1 MSTAPFYEAGRLSQ
15 IAINLF
21 HGWGYNFYR
30 LENQLR
36 ADDLLVRAKV
46 CETLGAARHSV
57 EAAEAAW
64 RQEFLP
70 APSRTQ
76 PRPEAK
82 ALRGAQTL
90 EAIGRE
96 LGVLEGQIRSLPAPE
111 SDRMTERFRTEAVTL
126 RRLAEADEVMAG
138 HAEFLR
144 ALLVTA
150 TATWMIEAAVDIH
163 ASIMAVRNALQDRSA
178 LLAGL
183 SARAG

>member
-1 MSTAPFYEAGRLSQ
+1 MTASPFYDTGRLSR

-36 ADDLLVRAKV
+36 AEDLLVRARV
-46 CETLGAARHSV
+46 GEILAAARGSV

-70 APSRTQ
+70 PPSRAR
-76 PRPEAK
+76 PRPEAQ

-96 LGVLEGQIRSLPAPE
+96 LGALEGQIRSLPAPE
-111 SDRMTERFRTEAVTL
+111 SDRMTERFRKQAATL
-126 RRLAEADEVMAG
+126 RRLAEADEAMAG

-144 ALLVTA
+144 TLLA
-150 TATWMIEAAVDIH
+150 TATPAWMIEAAVDIRAGIAH
-163 ASIMAVRNALQDRSA
+163 VRTVVQDRGEV
-178 LLAGL
+178 LVGL
-183 SARAG
+183 SALSR